1 MLFVPSWR
9 EVVSHLVQLKQQ
21 IKSIQTTKKITH
33 AIRLVSMSLY
43 SKLEKQNTPLK
54 YYQRKVQKNFMQLI
68 EALPSWKDSVLF
80 PQDIQDLSPLIVII
94 ATSKGLCGSLNSNMF
109 RYIKQ
114 SLFLEPN
121 QRPQII
127 AIGQKAIKYAK
138 EQTFGELVCTYGE
151 LSSSHFIAIADDLM
165 EKIFCA
171 TSPYSSVTFFSN
183 EFCSFFLQKP
193 KKNSLIPVMV
203 EKSLSSQVV
212 HSDNLSHAEQDN
224 DLLLSEG
231 DFIWEQPGDQIAHY
245 FAKMYIR
252 SSIMNI
258 LLQALISEHAARF
271 IAMDN
276 SFANAEKILDKLV
289 LQFNKMR
296 QTLITREVAELTAN
310 LPNR

>member
-1 MLFVPSWR
+1 M
-9 EVVSHLVQLKQQ
+9 SHLVQLKQQ

-68 EALPSWKDSVLF
+68 EALPVWKDSVLF
-80 PQDIQDLSPLIVII
+80 PQDVQDLSPLIVII

-114 SLFLEPN
+114 SLFLEAN
-121 QRPQII
+121 QRPQVI

-183 EFCSFFLQKP
+183 EFRSFFLQKP
-193 KKNSLIPVMV
+193 HKISLIPVMV
-203 EKSLSSQVV
+203 ERAFV
-212 HSDNLSHAEQDN
+212 HSDSASHTEQDK
-224 DLLLSEG
+224 DLLLSEE

-276 SFANAEKILDKLV
+276 SFSNAEKILDKLV